1 MPSGRVGSE
10 LAVLALLCVI
20 SIFLFP
26 VAQGPYTAIHGPV
39 TALQSFRSAVRLK
52 LALVTAGLASAGSL
66 FAALAAFSTIR
77 FQSAEFLS
85 PLYLE
90 LSPILR
96 C

>member
-1 MPSGRVGSE
+1 MRSGRVGSE

-52 LALVTAGLASAGSL
+52 LAIVAAALSALDSLIVASA
-66 FAALAAFSTIR
+66 R
-77 FQSAEFLS
+77 FFGIQFQLAEFLFAGLPQS
-85 PLYLE
+85 NC
-90 LSPILR
+90 ILR